1 MSIIGSSSILATGS
15 TGSIGP
21 IGPQGNTGNTGPDA
35 TGCGELTKGNTASYI
50 SSVTQTKNPWGNLIF
65 GLNDGSTVEFN
76 APSIIGATLSS
87 FYGVRAITLGSDSLF
102 AGITQT
108 TAGLTFQ
115 FKTITSS
122 VGALSVKNTAD
133 QIVFNSSLT
142 PYNATGFTSAEL
154 VYFSSITGS
163 NRLAGI
169 TLAGSTFFRYKNNN
183 YFDLNTVIS
192 SKTNIVPIPSAT
204 RGSSGEY
211 IDVSKGG
218 LFYIN
223 TPNGIM
229 GFTGISGAPG
239 TTGTIQSI
247 TLITQSDYIW
257 KFPENVWFE
266 ANNNYL
272 GCGET
277 VIGLTT
283 KNNGENWTATIFGRG
298 FKNDPTQCQS
308 DWDIGSCYQGISCN
322 NYVYRADC
330 EAAEGQF
337 CLEACSVETEIF
349 DAGSC
354 CINGV
359 CRDGVSKFLC
369 TKYGGRWWSPE
380 QTGPDGC
387 NAFECWDPCLSG
399 GGVGGA
405 GMTGSCC
412 VGATCLDRHT
422 ESECEML
429 NGNWRN
435 SPCSP
440 TSCNPLSGVTGA
452 CCVNKDTCVQ
462 ATYQTCIDVL
472 EGIFV
477 GIGET
482 CGAVNCDCFTYTSSA
497 IGCNSNVNRSGVA
510 FSEQKIDLSSLNW
523 IKSEG
528 ISQGSFCFSYI
539 PNKTPD
545 RWLILKTK
553 DTDSG
558 KQFLIRGSEDARY
571 KSDYKDFIVESS
583 HPWYSDKTSYAGA
596 ILFDTGC
603 TWGEVAQRY
612 RKTVTV
618 TENDVEIDDTTD
630 FWYKK
635 IRLWNLAGCNSE
647 QQNFTNWSIGI
658 SCGDCPPSSQP
669 STQLPSINNAISTE
683 HYINSNVTYTLWQPN
698 YALLKNTSDT
708 SSPKYPNLSTTNP
721 PNYSSTTNPPK
732 MGY

>member
-1 MSIIGSSSILATGS
+1 MSIIGSSSILADGS

-21 IGPQGNTGNTGPDA
+21 IGPRGNTGNTGPDA

-87 FYGVRAITLGSDSLF
+87 FYGVRAITLGSNSLF

-122 VGALSVKNTAD
+122 VGALSVKTTSD
-133 QIVFNSSLT
+133 QIIFTSSST

-163 NRLAGI
+163 DRLAGI

-192 SKTNIVPIPSAT
+192 SKTNIVHIPSAA
-204 RGSSGEY
+204 RGSSGQY
-211 IDVSKGG
+211 IDVSSGG

-247 TLITQSDYIW
+247 TLITKSDYIW

-266 ANNNYL
+266 AGNNYL

-298 FKNDPTQCQS
+298 YKASPITCQS
-308 DWDIGSCYQGISCN
+308 DWDIGSCYDTTGISCN

-330 EAAEGQF
+330 KAAGGLF
-337 CLEACSVETEIF
+337 CLESCSIETEIF
-349 DAGSC
+349 DEGSC
-354 CINGV
+354 CANGV

-380 QTGPDGC
+380 QTGSSGC
-387 NAFECWDPCLSG
+387 NAFECWDPCSNT
-399 GGVGGA
+399 
-405 GMTGSCC
+405 TGSCC
-412 VGATCLDRHT
+412 VGATCLDRYT
-422 ESECEML
+422 ESECDML
-429 NGNWRN
+429 NGTWTNK
-435 SPCSP
+435 SCSDS
-440 TSCNPLSGVTGA
+440 SCNPFSGITGA
-452 CCVNKDTCVQ
+452 CCVNKDICLQT
-462 ATYQTCIDVL
+462 TYQTCIDVL

-482 CGAVNCDCFTYTSSA
+482 CGDVNCDCFTYKSSA
-497 IGCNSNVNRSGVA
+497 IGCNSSISKSGSGVA
-510 FSEQKIDLSSLNW
+510 FSEQTIDLSSLTW
-523 IKSEG
+523 TKSAEG
-528 ISQGSFCFSYI
+528 VSQGSFCFSYTPYNI
-539 PNKTPD
+539 PD

-553 DTDSG
+553 DSDSS
-558 KQFLIRGSEDARY
+558 KQNLIRGSEDARY
-571 KSDYKDFIVESS
+571 KSNYKTFVLEPE
-583 HPWYSDKTSYAGA
+583 HPWYSDGISYTPA
-596 ILFDTGC
+596 ILFDTRCIRAPAG
-603 TWGEVAQRY
+603 TVSAAF

-618 TENDVEIDDTTD
+618 TENDVEITD
-630 FWYKK
+630 PTDLWYKK
-635 IRLWNLAGCNSE
+635 IRLWNLAGCSAGK
-647 QQNFTNWSIGI
+647 QQATAWQIGI
-658 SCGDCPPSSQP
+658 SCGDCPTTPEP
-669 STQLPSINNAISTE
+669 STQLPSINNAISIKQ
-683 HYINSNVTYTLWQPN
+683 YINSNVTYTLWQPN
-698 YALLKNTSDT
+698 YASPKTLSDI
-708 SSPKYPNLSTTNP
+708 SSPKYSN
-721 PNYSSTTNPPK
+721 SSTTNPPK
-732 MGY
+732 TGY